1 MKRVRS
7 SDLAIFLAIAHHRS
21 FRKAAVE
28 LGVTASAL
36 SHSLRAIEERLEVRL
51 VNRTTRGVGLT
62 EAGERLFDRI
72 RPAFLDIE
80 DALDDLDKFRSQ
92 PYGKLRINASRA
104 AAKLVL
110 LPIIARFALVHPAVE
125 VEVVVDDALV
135 DMVSGGFDAGVRFG
149 ESVAADMIA
158 VPIGPRH
165 RFAVV
170 GSPDHFE
177 RNARPQTPHDLKT
190 HPCIRYRFPGGT
202 FYRWE
207 FERGGIEL
215 EIEVQGA
222 LTIGDQDIMAEAALN
237 GSGLAYLF
245 EAQVEAAIEAGRLIR
260 VLEDWCPYYPGFF
273 LYYPSRRQLPTAL
286 RAFVDFVKADRPLE
300 GLRTG

>member
-7 SDLAIFLAIAHHRS
+7 ADLAIFLAIAQHRS

-36 SHSLRAIEERLEVRL
+36 SHSLRAIEERLQVRL
-51 VNRTTRGVGLT
+51 VNRTTRGVALT
-62 EAGERLFDRI
+62 EAGDRLFDRI

-80 DALDDLDKFRSQ
+80 GALDDLDKFRGE
-92 PYGKLRINASRA
+92 PYGKLRLNAARA

-110 LPIIARFALVHPAVE
+110 VPIVTRFIAAHPAIE
-125 VEVVVDDALV
+125 VEVVIDDALV
-135 DMVSGGFDAGVRFG
+135 DVVAGGFDAGVRFG
-149 ESVAADMIA
+149 ESIAADMIA
-158 VPIGPRH
+158 VPLGPRH

-170 GSPDHFE
+170 GSPAYF
-177 RNARPQTPHDLKT
+177 ARHSRPAAPHDLRDL
-190 HPCIRYRFPGGT
+190 PCIRYRFSGGA

-207 FERGGIEL
+207 FQRGGVEL
-215 EIEVQGA
+215 EIEVQGP
-222 LTIGDQDIMAEAALN
+222 LTLGDQDVMVGAAID
-237 GSGLAYLF
+237 GAGLAYLF
-245 EAQVEAAIEAGRLIR
+245 RGQAEPAIADGRLIP

-286 RAFVDFVKADRPLE
+286 RAFVDFIRADTARQAAA
-300 GLRTG
+300 G

>member
-7 SDLAIFLAIAHHRS
+7 TDLAIFLAIANHRS
-21 FRKAAVE
+21 FRKASVE

-36 SHSLRAIEERLEVRL
+36 SHALRAIEERLEVRL
-51 VNRTTRGVGLT
+51 VNRTTRGVALT

-72 RPAFLDIE
+72 RPAFLDIDAALE
-80 DALDDLDKFRSQ
+80 DLNSFRGQ
-92 PYGKLRINASRA
+92 PYGKLRINAARA
-104 AAKLVL
+104 STRLVL
-110 LPIIARFALVHPAVE
+110 LPIVSRFLKAYPSVE
-125 VEVVVDDALV
+125 VEIVIDDALV
-135 DMVSGGFDAGVRFG
+135 DMVSSGFDAGVRFG

-170 GSPDHFE
+170 AAPSYFE
-177 RNARPQTPHDLKT
+177 NRGKPVTPHDLRD
-190 HPCIRYRFPGGT
+190 HECIRYRFAAGA

-215 EIEVQGA
+215 EIEVAGS
-222 LTIGDQDIMAEAALN
+222 LTLGDQDIILDAVLH
-237 GSGLAYLF
+237 GCGLGYLF
-245 EAQVEAAIEAGRLIR
+245 EEQVQRAVADGRLIP
-260 VLEDWCPYYPGFF
+260 VLEDWCPFYPGFF

-286 RAFVDFVKADRPLE
+286 RAFVDFVKVDRAPAQV
-300 GLRTG
+300 